1 MAALALATIYYGG
14 SAFNKSAA
22 SSNASK
28 ILTQAQQILGAD
40 RLYRLDHDGQVPPNM
55 EALVTGG
62 YLKSIPVASL
72 DSKFQAVAATT
83 SWTQILTASGTA
95 YALSGSNLI
104 DEESCKELNR
114 QTLGQNGVLKE
125 IYTGYQTQCYGP
137 ATQSLSILVITDP
150 LNTTSDASILPNTP
164 TINTGSNIAPAAW
177 LVSPDSTGGNNGGS
191 NGGSGGNNSGGG
203 GATPPAG
210 LQVPSGFTYTG
221 DALPVTLTPELPEIY
236 VAFKGADATP
246 FNITGASGSLA
257 GGTFSVSEGPFC
269 GVDQDDNRY
278 YCGAFVALLG
288 TNIPSNTSASGLIS
302 VTTSLGNASVPVTFT
317 ATPLPAAMQMKF
329 VTDYLAGAQ
338 IRLTSGSEDQ
348 NGVCHTSATY
358 VSGSN
363 LVMGDNHSGCQIEP
377 SNELNDYI
385 YFERPSMATFD
396 LRSVT
401 VTSNAGTY
409 TYNSNDISYSC
420 PGVYLPANPN
430 AIQNQYGQF
439 DGTLVNYSGCTINL
453 PAVLGPSVTVTYVYT
468 IDGGSIQSV
477 TRTRN
482 IAQDNAVY

>member
-40 RLYRLDHDGQVPPNM
+40 KLYRVDHDGQVPPNM

-62 YLKSIPVASL
+62 YLKSIPSA
-72 DSKFQAVAATT
+72 KTNEQFEAVAATT

-137 ATQSLSILVITDP
+137 AKQNLSVLVITDP
-150 LNTTSDASILPNTP
+150 LNTTSDASLLPNTP
-164 TINTGSNIAPAAW
+164 TVNTGSNIAPAAW
-177 LVSPDSTGGNNGGS
+177 LVSPDSTGGNNGGT
-191 NGGSGGNNSGGG
+191 GGNNSGGG
-203 GATPPAG
+203 GTTPPAG

-257 GGTFSVSEGPFC
+257 GGSFSVSDGPWC

-288 TNIPSNTSASGLIS
+288 TNIPDNSSASGLITVS
-302 VTTSLGNASVPVTFT
+302 TSQGSASVPVSFT
-317 ATPLPAAMQMKF
+317 ATPLPVSQQMKF

-338 IRLTSGSEDQ
+338 IRLQTGSLNAEGGCQ
-348 NGVCHTSATY
+348 VGSQY

-363 LVMGDNHSGCQIEP
+363 LVMGDNHSGCQVDP
-377 SNELNDYI
+377 SGELTDQI
-385 YFERPSMATFD
+385 YFERPSLSTLE
-396 LRSVT
+396 LRSLT
-401 VTSNAGTY
+401 VSSSAGTF
-409 TYNSNDISYSC
+409 TYNGSDISYSC
-420 PGVYLPANPN
+420 PGHYLPANPN

-439 DGTLVNYSGCTINL
+439 DAPLVVYSGCNVTL
-453 PAVLGPSVTVTYVYT
+453 PNVGTGSVTVTYIYT
-468 IDGGSIQSV
+468 IDGGSIQSA

-482 IAQDNAVY
+482 IVVDNAIY